1 MYQLNLRMG
10 WWGSYA
16 SRMGTAMFGDLQ
28 KKLNPDG
35 EKEKEEGKERKKR
48 GAANK
53 QAIKSKKSN

>member
-1 MYQLNLRMG
+1 
-10 WWGSYA
+10 
-16 SRMGTAMFGDLQ
+16 MFGDLQ

-48 GAANK
+48 GVANK